1 MAKAIRVKC
10 PRCRGINEVNIP
22 AGAEEYS
29 FHCAN
34 PECNTLIHLNCNTGQ
49 TQLPQVRVETRLPG
63 YLHNETG
70 TYPLREGS
78 LVVGR
83 AAPNST
89 ADIQIQTDDRTMSRQ
104 HCSIEVKRLS
114 TGRMKAI
121 ISELRADPRLIEHR
135 PLLLDGEQV
144 LPSERI
150 VLGNGDRI
158 ILGSTQLTY
167 FQMPVPKE

>member
-22 AGAEEYS
+22 EGVEEHS

-49 TQLPQVRVETRLPG
+49 TQLPKVRVETRLPG
-63 YLHNETG
+63 YLHHKTG
-70 TYPLREGS
+70 IYTLREGN

-83 AAPNST
+83 AAPQSP
-89 ADIQIQTDDRTMSRQ
+89 ADIQITTDDRTMSRQ
-104 HCSIEVKRLS
+104 HCSIEVTRLS

-121 ISELRADPRLIEHR
+121 ISELRSDPRLIEHR

-144 LPSERI
+144 LPGERI

-158 ILGSTQLTY
+158 TLGSTQLIY
-167 FQMPVPKE
+167 FQMPAPKE